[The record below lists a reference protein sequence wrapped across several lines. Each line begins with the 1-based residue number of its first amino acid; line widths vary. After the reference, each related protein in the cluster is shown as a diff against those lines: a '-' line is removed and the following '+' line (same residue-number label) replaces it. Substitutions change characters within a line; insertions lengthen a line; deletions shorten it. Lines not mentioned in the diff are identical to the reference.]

1 MITHH
6 DDAILPGAADRGT
19 KPLVGLLIN
28 GSSSVVVVAGRIER
42 YNVTS
47 TNKYYQLNSFLQR
60 QLLLF
65 TAGSNNKCMDV

>member
-47 TNKYYQLNSFLQR
+47 TNKYQLNSFLQR

-65 TAGSNNKCMDV
+65 TAESNNKCMDV

>member
-6 DDAILPGAADRGT
+6 YDTILPGAADRGT

-28 GSSSVVVVAGRIER
+28 GSSSVVIITSHIER

-47 TNKYYQLNSFLQR
+47 TNKYQLNSFLQR

-65 TAGSNNKCMDV
+65 TAKSNNKCMDV

>member
-47 TNKYYQLNSFLQR
+47 TNKYQLNSFLQR

-65 TAGSNNKCMDV
+65 TATSNNKCMDV